1 MKKMKKIF
9 ALLIAMVMVLGM
21 SVTAMAATTVTI
33 DPANPNSGSND
44 PTYTYYA
51 MMKASVNGD
60 KVAYYVETQALATAL
75 DGLSVTVGEGGSAAT
90 YDLFTVT
97 KASGADRWNVTINKK
112 GTGESATDFTGEE
125 VAAALQTIKSNAIAT
140 GTAENNAITLDY
152 DAYLLIESS
161 LGTKLV
167 LDTVTTKIIKEKNTY
182 PSVTK
187 TDDTES
193 AEIGKVVTYTVPVV
207 IPETV
212 AEKAITLTDT
222 ITKGLTMNTAATV
235 AGGVADPAYT
245 SATWTKDPTAS
256 TDAAAVYTIT
266 IPANVVKANAGQTLT
281 FTYTATVNENAV
293 VKVAETNKVK
303 LNYDNYTSVETKPAE
318 VVTFGFDLLK
328 IGDGNDENPLANVKF
343 TLQNSANEY
352 YTVPTDAESVDE
364 DRFVATKSEVST
376 DATGSIS
383 FAGLAQGVYTLTETE
398 TNTGYN
404 LLSDPITVTIDAGG
418 NATFSGDGAAALEGN
433 KVKINNQSGT
443 VLPSTGGIGTTIFY
457 IIGAI
462 LVIGAGVVLV
472 TRRRM
477 NANK

>member
-33 DPANPNSGSND
+33 DPANPNTASSD

-51 MMKASVNGD
+51 MMKASVDGD

-75 DGLSVTVGEGGSAAT
+75 DGLSVTVGDAT

-125 VAAALQTIKSNAIAT
+125 VAAALQTIKSNAIKT

-167 LDTVTTKIIKEKNTY
+167 LDTVTTKTIQEKNTY
-182 PSVTK
+182 PTVTK
-187 TDDTES
+187 TEDKS
-193 AEIGKVVTYTVPVV
+193 NAEIGQVITYTVPVV
-207 IPETV
+207 IPATV

-235 AGGVADPAYT
+235 SGGVEDPAYI
-245 SATWTKDPTAS
+245 SATWTKDVTTSTA
-256 TDAAAVYTIT
+256 DAAVYTIT
-266 IPANVVKANAGQTLT
+266 IPAATVKANAGKTLT

-303 LNYDNYTSVETKPAE
+303 LGYDNYTSVETEPVE
-318 VVTFGFDLLK
+318 VKTFGFDLLK

-343 TLQNSANEY
+343 TLQNSSNEY
-352 YTVPTDAESVDE
+352 YTVPTDAASVDE
-364 DRFVATKSEVST
+364 DRFVTAKSEVST
-376 DATGSIS
+376 DAAGSIS
-383 FAGLAQGVYTLTETE
+383 FAGLAQGNYTLTETE

-404 LLSDPITVTIDAGG
+404 LLSGPINVTIDENG
-418 NATFSGDGAAALEGN
+418 NAIFSGEGASALEGN
-433 KVKINNQSGT
+433 KVKINNQSGA

-477 NANK
+477 NVQ